1 MAKNVDS
8 EKINKIALELWEEY
22 GPDIRKL
29 CYMKLSNYPQDAEDV
44 SSEIYLALLN
54 TLYDDKI
61 IENPKSW
68 LYSVTRNLIN
78 KKYKELTQRRKRY
91 VSLNDINYCHR
102 LSYEID
108 MLEPRVSEEKIMD
121 IKKEIEGELS
131 PDENSLLDLFYR
143 KKKKHKKIA
152 KKLNT
157 TENAVKQRNY
167 RLKRNI
173 KSKAHRKMED
183 YINSL

>member
-1 MAKNVDS
+1 MDKNVDS
-8 EKINKIALELWEEY
+8 EKVNKRVMDLWEKY
-22 GPDIRKL
+22 GPGISKL
-29 CYMKLSNYPQDAEDV
+29 CHMKLSNYPQDAEDV
-44 SSEIYLALLN
+44 TSEIYLALHN
-54 TLYDDKI
+54 AVYDDKI
-61 IENPKSW
+61 KGNPKSW

-78 KKYKELTQRRKRY
+78 KKYKEIIQRRKRY
-91 VSLNDINYCHR
+91 VSLNDTNYCHR

-108 MLEPRVSEEKIMD
+108 MLEPRVSEEKIME

-131 PDENSLLDLFYR
+131 PDENNLLDLIYR
-143 KKKKHKKIA
+143 KKKKHRKIA
-152 KKLNT
+152 KKLDT

-173 KSKAHRKMED
+173 KSKAHRKMKD